1 MFSFQVKD
9 LTIRD
14 PQYTIHNVFYRTFQ
28 NLKHYPKKLTDS
40 YSAIFS

>member
-9 LTIRD
+9 LTMRD
-14 PQYTIHNVFYRTFQ
+14 PQYTIHNAFYRTFQ